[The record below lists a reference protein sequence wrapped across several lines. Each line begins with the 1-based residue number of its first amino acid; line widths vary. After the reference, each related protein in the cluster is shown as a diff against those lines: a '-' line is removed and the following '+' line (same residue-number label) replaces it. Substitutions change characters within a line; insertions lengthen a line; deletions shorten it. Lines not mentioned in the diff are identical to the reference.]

1 MSLAVKKST
10 VIKLDGVMDMT
21 KKSRASIYE
30 LGKKGL
36 FPLPIK
42 LGPRSSGWLVAEI
55 EQWLADQ
62 AQKRGEGSAS

>member
-1 MSLAVKKST
+1 
-10 VIKLDGVMDMT
+10 MDMT